1 MHYYLD
7 LPRRIEY
14 DSVEYILTGQGYNT
28 EANLTL
34 SSQQCK
40 ASLYA
45 IWIDYSLK
53 MEEKDSKYISHGIT
67 SNESKKED
75 EYEIR
80 RR

>member
-1 MHYYLD
+1 
-7 LPRRIEY
+7 
-14 DSVEYILTGQGYNT
+14 
-28 EANLTL
+28 
-34 SSQQCK
+34 
-40 ASLYA
+40 
-45 IWIDYSLK
+45 